1 MNLIPN
7 LSIIVLFCCQL
18 FITVTCSNLYS
29 MSEPNLKEATFG
41 GGCFWCIEAIFDELN
56 GVVSAESGY
65 SGGNFNNPTYKEI
78 CTGNTE
84 HAEVIRIVYN
94 ADEISFD
101 ELLEVFW
108 SIHDPTTLNRQ
119 GADIGTQYR
128 SVIFYHNDIQ
138 KEKAEIYKHKLNESE
153 IWPKPVV
160 TEISS
165 LINYF
170 KAEEYHQEYYELNK
184 KQAYCSF
191 VITPKID
198 KLRKAF
204 PSKLK
209 K

>member
-1 MNLIPN
+1 
-7 LSIIVLFCCQL
+7 
-18 FITVTCSNLYS
+18 

-65 SGGNFNNPTYKEI
+65 SGGNVNNPTYKEI

-94 ADEISFD
+94 ADEVSFD

-198 KLRKAF
+198 KFRKVF